1 MCIPMYINQ
10 SKETVPYYSTTA
22 LLFKGLESL
31 KDELL
36 DSFLSVPKLRLY
48 SCFRDDLAF
57 LWLFIQVLIYPVDPD
72 RPNDLGQINRSPT
85 TDEIDEVLGVTVI
98 MPPEK
103 TPKKDKGTK
112 MQKGSVKIEDHDENN
127 EADTDVYRRK
137 Q

>member
-1 MCIPMYINQ
+1 MYINR
-10 SKETVPYYSTTA
+10 SKEKVPYYSSAA
-22 LLFKGLESL
+22 LIFKGLESV
-31 KDELL
+31 KDELM

-57 LWLFIQVLIYPVDPD
+57 LWLFIQVCIYPVDPD

-103 TPKKDKGTK
+103 TPKKGKAGAG
-112 MQKGSVKIEDHDENN
+112 QKENVVIEKKEERS
-127 EADTDVYRRK
+127 EAEKDIRK
-137 Q
+137 RK